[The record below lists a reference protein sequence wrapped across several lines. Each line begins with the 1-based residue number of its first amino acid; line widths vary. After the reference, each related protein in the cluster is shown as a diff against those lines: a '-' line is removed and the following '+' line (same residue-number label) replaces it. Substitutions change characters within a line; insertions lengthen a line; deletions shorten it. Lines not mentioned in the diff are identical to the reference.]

1 MNLNTIQKMR
11 ALFVI
16 FLVEDFSLGDVCLS
30 LFPQKEKRQQNIINI
45 TFSVQKGDMGD
56 LILPEL

>member
-1 MNLNTIQKMR
+1 MR
-11 ALFVI
+11 ALFLI